1 MFFSFDAD
9 EDNKVRNIFWS
20 YGVSRSC
27 YEEYGDVVRFD
38 TTYQTNRYN
47 LKFAPF
53 VGINGHGDNLLFAGA
68 VLSDETIQTF
78 RWLFSTFRACMSG
91 KAPISIVKDQ
101 DGAMRAA
108 IEQEFPDATH
118 MNCLF
123 HIMSKAE
130 ILLGTSLSG
139 NPKFAV
145 DFYEIVYNCLTKEEF
160 ERLWSYM
167 VHKHKV
173 HHLKYLNA
181 MYQNREMFVL
191 VYFKD
196 KFFPFICSTS

>member
-1 MFFSFDAD
+1 VKFLKEKHAEDPMFFFSFDAD

-27 YEEYGDVVRFD
+27 YEEYGDVVSFD

-78 RWLFSTFRACMSG
+78 RCLFSTFRACMSG
-91 KAPISIVKDQ
+91 KAPISIVTDQ

-130 ILLGTSLSG
+130 ILLGTTLSG
-139 NPKFAV
+139 NPKFAM
-145 DFYEIVYNCLTKEEF
+145 DFYDIVYNCLTK
-160 ERLWSYM
+160 
-167 VHKHKV
+167 
-173 HHLKYLNA
+173 
-181 MYQNREMFVL
+181 
-191 VYFKD
+191 
-196 KFFPFICSTS
+196 